1 MKATYLGHACILLEF
16 DGTSI
21 LFDPFISGNPLA
33 KDITLDQLMPD
44 YIFISHAHQDHILDV
59 ETIAKQSGATLV
71 SNFEI
76 ITYYQEKGLKGL
88 PLNHGGHLQLGNITV
103 KYVTA
108 IHSSVFPDGTYGGNP
123 GGFVLWNSR
132 ACVYFAGDTALTMDM
147 KLIPMLCP
155 SVDLAILPIG
165 DTFTMGGQEA
175 LLAAD
180 FVQCNQVIGCHFD
193 TFAPIVVNNK
203 EELINLFSENGK
215 TLHLPTMGRQ
225 IEF

>member
-1 MKATYLGHACILLEF
+1 MKATYLGHACIVLEF

-21 LFDPFISGNPLA
+21 LFDPFLSGNPLA
-33 KDITLDQLMPD
+33 KDINLDQLKPD

-88 PLNHGGHLQLGNITV
+88 PLNHGGHLQIGDITV

-123 GGFVLWNSR
+123 GGFVLWNNHS
-132 ACVYFAGDTALTMDM
+132 CVYFAGDTALTMDM

-193 TFAPIVVNNK
+193 SFAPIVVNNK
-203 EELINLFSENGK
+203 EELINLFSANGK
-215 TLHLPTMGRQ
+215 TLHLPTIGGQ